1 MPQERLEVEENNEVK
16 APRRSPAQPLGT
28 IVLLAL
34 LLGIAIVG
42 YLIVDTLLQLRRP
55 LEAVP
60 DAVSTQMQQILNPTP
75 TLIASPQ
82 TIVHE
87 VRTLA
92 RLETASYTIEK
103 VIAAESGE
111 GPLGFLFRDKLLLV
125 AQGQVIAGVDLTRMT
140 VADVQVAG
148 TTVYVTLPASEIFV
162 ATLDNENTYVYDRQT
177 GLFGQQVDLE
187 TLARQEAERAILEAA
202 LEDGILET
210 AQKNAEL
217 YVGGLI
223 RALGFE
229 EVVFMQGTPAPGQ
242 NRDED

>member
-1 MPQERLEVEENNEVK
+1 MGENNET
-16 APRRSPAQPLGT
+16 PRPHRSPSHLLGT
-28 IVLLAL
+28 IIVLAL
-34 LLGIAIVG
+34 LLAIAIVG
-42 YLIVDTLLQLRRP
+42 YLIVDGLLQLQRP
-55 LEAVP
+55 FVEMPEAVG
-60 DAVSTQMQQILNPTP
+60 TQLQQILNPTP

-87 VRTLA
+87 VQTLA

-125 AQGQVIAGVDLTRMT
+125 AQGQVIAGVDLTRVT
-140 VADVQVAG
+140 VNDVQVVG
-148 TTVYVTLPASEIFV
+148 TTVYITLPASEIFV

-177 GLFGQQVDLE
+177 ALFGQQVDLE
-187 TLARQEAERAILEAA
+187 TLARQEAERVILQAA
-202 LEDGILET
+202 LEDGILDM

-217 YVGGLI
+217 YVGSLI

-229 EVVFMQGTPAPGQ
+229 EVVFVRGTPAPGQ
-242 NRDED
+242 NRGENR